1 VPVDGRLPPD
11 EGCVIRGA
19 FPHPL
24 PREGLLLLI
33 VANIKEVFFMSRINL
48 SRLTQ
53 VSFLVATEI
62 ILSRFIG
69 ISTPIVRISFG
80 FVPVA
85 LIAILH
91 GPVYAG
97 IGSALADFLGSI
109 LFPTGAYFPG
119 FTLVSGLVGI
129 CYGLFLYQKP
139 RNIWRVLLC
148 VSIVCLPLQLGL
160 NTLWLMMITGKG
172 YLALL
177 PTRAVK
183 SLAMI
188 PVQVVVIRGMCYFVA
203 DLIKVKRA

>member
-1 VPVDGRLPPD
+1 MPVDGRLPPD

-109 LFPTGAYFPG
+109 LFPTGAYFRLYPG
-119 FTLVSGLVGI
+119 VGLGWHLLWIVSISKASQYLAGFVMCLHRMPAFAVGI
-129 CYGLFLYQKP
+129 EH
-139 RNIWRVLLC
+139 
-148 VSIVCLPLQLGL
+148 
-160 NTLWLMMITGKG
+160 
-172 YLALL
+172 
-177 PTRAVK
+177 
-183 SLAMI
+183 SLADDDYRQGI
-188 PVQVVVIRGMCYFVA
+188 FGAASHPSR
-203 DLIKVKRA
+203 